1 MIIEIGHY
9 ALVPAL
15 VTSIIHSIVP
25 VTGVRRRDQAMMDVA
40 SKPTGSKLTADE
52 QAKLSE
58 LLHRDRTI

>member
-9 ALVPAL
+9 ALVLAL
-15 VTSIIHSIVP
+15 VTSIILSIVP
-25 VTGVRRRDQAMMDVA
+25 VIGARRRDQAMMNVA

>member
-25 VTGVRRRDQAMMDVA
+25 VIGARRRDQAMVDVA

>member
-25 VTGVRRRDQAMMDVA
+25 VIGARRRDQAMMDVA